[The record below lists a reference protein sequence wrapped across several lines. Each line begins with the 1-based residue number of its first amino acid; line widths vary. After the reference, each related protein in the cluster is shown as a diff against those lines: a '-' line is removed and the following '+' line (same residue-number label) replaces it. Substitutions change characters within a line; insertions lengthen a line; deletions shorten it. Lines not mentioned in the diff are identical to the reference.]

1 MESIKQVATDY
12 VGFQVGSS
20 LVNMRLEYKDSPF
33 RVIFNSI
40 FYRMLLQNNLPES
53 VQKIFA
59 GIEDKYFREIV
70 IDFVGLSIMNLLAMN
85 VLGDKKSYS
94 KTVIKTAIQSFL
106 SNWTYS
112 KIKK

>member
-1 MESIKQVATDY
+1 MESVKHVATDY

-40 FYRMLLQNNLPES
+40 FYRMLLKNNLPEFIT
-53 VQKIFA
+53 KLFA
-59 GIEDKYFREIV
+59 GITDQYFREIV
-70 IDFVGLSIMNLLAMN
+70 IDFVGLSVMNLLAMN

-94 KTVIKTAIQSFL
+94 KTVIKTAIQSLL
-106 SNWTYS
+106 SGWTYS
-112 KIKK
+112 MIKK